1 MVVFGDVVAGLG
13 PIMKQVLAGQNFGQ
27 FIRFLDSNLAKHE
40 DGLKFFFFRLRL
52 SRLGLNFFKQK
63 ICMMFCMIEVKPH
76 VFLAK
81 KLFQFWCDGFCKIMK
96 YVWMLEF

>member
-1 MVVFGDVVAGLG
+1 MVIFGVVVAGLG

-40 DGLKFFFFRLRL
+40 DGLKFGFLGLRL
-52 SRLGLNFFKQK
+52 SRLGLNFFVQK
-63 ICMMFCMIEVKPH
+63 ICIILCNIEVKPH

-81 KLFQFWCDGFCKIMK
+81 KTSLIL
-96 YVWMLEF
+96 V